1 MISSVK
7 FSCDGKAR
15 YQLDAVSNASLAMMK
30 RVLDDECTR
39 QMIRRDSIQGEEL
52 SRVIMNAFLVGT
64 TDGRDLV
71 VLVRNLNA

>member
-1 MISSVK
+1 
-7 FSCDGKAR
+7 
-15 YQLDAVSNASLAMMK
+15 MMK